1 MYWAKPKEPTQ
12 FGSVSGSEI
21 QNLPFVLYLCIGQ
34 NLKNQ
39 PNLVLY
45 LVPRYKIFVS
55 VATLALYLKVIIVLK
70 AGFTESLSS
79 FFMRTDF
86 DAFTVKELHAE
97 AAYAELLMMKA
108 MLSLIE
114 EETFVSLVRGM
125 LKIRSAYQI
134 IK

>member
-1 MYWAKPKEPTQ
+1 M
-12 FGSVSGSEI
+12 
-21 QNLPFVLYLCIGQ
+21 
-34 NLKNQ
+34 
-39 PNLVLY
+39 
-45 LVPRYKIFVS
+45 
-55 VATLALYLKVIIVLK
+55 ALYLKVIIVLK